1 MTWRRVPPSCPFLTV
16 GDMICIFH
24 LQIWPD
30 ILLGFYV
37 GTPTDSIPSLPLQRR
52 NNERD
57 GFSNHRRL
65 ECLLIRLCMNW
76 PKKTSKLR
84 VSGLCNGNSPVT
96 GWFPHKGTVTRKS
109 FHLMTSPWA
118 KLPMKMINFHGVFG
132 LFEPFIVGGEFQFW
146 HIYFIALLIDI
157 WYSPYDLSSSMWFIY
172 DILSDYDKLMVTGCT
187 PFNILRPRQNCR
199 HFP

>member
-1 MTWRRVPPSCPFLTV
+1 MKTRSTFLPLSNSR
-16 GDMICIFH
+16 GYDMYLPLANLTRH
-24 LQIWPD
+24 LVR
-30 ILLGFYV
+30 LLCRH
-37 GTPTDSIPSLPLQRR
+37 SNWQHPSLPLQRR

-65 ECLLIRLCMNW
+65 GCLLIRLCMNW
-76 PKKTSKLR
+76 PKKTPKIR
-84 VSGLCNGNSPVT
+84 VSGLCKGNSPVT

-109 FHLMTSPWA
+109 FHLITSPWA

-172 DILSDYDKLMVTGCT
+172 DILSDYNKLMVTGCT